1 MTENWRVKM
10 ARSFEG
16 TPPPNFGRTNSFP
29 FSLTDETRI
38 WSRRRSA
45 ITASLL
51 SATFSPET
59 ALPSRVLPFQTN
71 AGTLSSR
78 S

>member
-10 ARSFEG
+10 ARSLDG
-16 TPPPNFGRTNSFP
+16 TPPPSFGSAISFP

-38 WSRRRSA
+38 CSRRRSA
-45 ITASLL
+45 ITASLF
-51 SATFSPET
+51 SAMRSPDT

-71 AGTLSSR
+71 AGIAPS
-78 S
+78 